1 MPRSRPP
8 SPHQSANVPGPIDWP
23 LRLATA
29 FATAL
34 TVIAAGL
41 IASPD
46 AAALVL
52 HDRHA
57 DTVVMVMALWLAAL
71 ISFATATVELLVPG
85 REDAADDEVARH
97 GLD

>member
-1 MPRSRPP
+1 
-8 SPHQSANVPGPIDWP
+8 VPGPIDWP